1 MMLPLKT
8 VRLRMSSNEQLKL
21 IEQNAKWVKSKID
34 ETVYSLNYET
44 YKAQIDTN
52 ELESK
57 KYEAISNYNTNLT
70 FDSTSYEKELI
81 AQDTTDL
88 EEKRVRWHESLS
100 KDVYIEEALNVL
112 EDLKTAYPIKKV
124 ASNSTEL
131 KTFMSHKSNS
141 LKQLAL
147 QKFKKDFWGVFSFY
161 FIVLV
166 GLVSVFAYVFAPD
179 DSQYANQMHLA
190 IHSKRPGFKVTMLT
204 IPSKIKVNQSG
215 FDRLFFGKKNTDTE
229 IPISAFEIKDTVL
242 IYKEYASD
250 GLEGAEKTIKRS
262 AFPNN
267 SPKDFIQ
274 EKSFLFGTDKY
285 GRDLISRVLVGARIS
300 FFIGFV
306 AVMISLLIGIFM
318 GSIAGYFGGKV
329 DAIIMWIINVTWSI
343 PTLLLVI
350 AITLA
355 LGKGFWQVFIAV
367 GLTMWVEVARVVRG
381 QIISAKEMQYVTAA
395 RALGFND
402 FRIITKHIL
411 PNIMAPVIVISAANF
426 AAAILIESGL
436 SFLGIGAQP
445 PMASWGAM
453 IKDHY
458 NYIILGKPYLAI
470 IPGLCIMSLV
480 MAFMLIGN
488 ALRDALDVKN

>member
-1 MMLPLKT
+1 
-8 VRLRMSSNEQLKL
+8 MSSKP
-21 IEQNAKWVKSKID
+21 S
-34 ETVYSLNYET
+34 
-44 YKAQIDTN
+44 
-52 ELESK
+52 
-57 KYEAISNYNTNLT
+57 
-70 FDSTSYEKELI
+70 
-81 AQDTTDL
+81 
-88 EEKRVRWHESLS
+88 
-100 KDVYIEEALNVL
+100 
-112 EDLKTAYPIKKV
+112 
-124 ASNSTEL
+124 
-131 KTFMSHKSNS
+131 S

-147 QKFKKDFWGVFSFY
+147 QKFKKNFWGVFSLC
-161 FIVLV
+161 FIGFV
-166 GLVSVFAYVFAPD
+166 GVVSVFAYVFAPD
-179 DSQYANQMHLA
+179 NSQYANQMHLS
-190 IHSKRPGFKVTMLT
+190 IHSKKPGYTVTMLT
-204 IPSKIKVNQSG
+204 IPSGLKVDQSM
-215 FDRLFFGKKNTDTE
+215 FDKLFFGKKNTDSE
-229 IPISAFEIKDTVL
+229 IPISEYHIESKILSYT
-242 IYKEYASD
+242 EYASD
-250 GLEGAEKTIKRS
+250 GLEGVKKTMELSR
-262 AFPNN
+262 FPNN
-267 SPKDFIQ
+267 DVASFIK

-285 GRDLISRVLVGARIS
+285 GRDLLSRVLVGARIS

-306 AVMISLLIGIFM
+306 AVFISLVIGIFM

-329 DAIIMWIINVTWSI
+329 DAVIMWIINVTWSI

-381 QIISAKEMQYVTAA
+381 QIISTKEMQYVTAA

-402 FRIITKHIL
+402 YRIITKHIL

-458 NYIILGKPYLAI
+458 NYIILGKPYLAL

-488 ALRDALDVKN
+488 ALRDALDVKG

>member
-1 MMLPLKT
+1 
-8 VRLRMSSNEQLKL
+8 
-21 IEQNAKWVKSKID
+21 
-34 ETVYSLNYET
+34 
-44 YKAQIDTN
+44 
-52 ELESK
+52 
-57 KYEAISNYNTNLT
+57 
-70 FDSTSYEKELI
+70 
-81 AQDTTDL
+81 
-88 EEKRVRWHESLS
+88 
-100 KDVYIEEALNVL
+100 
-112 EDLKTAYPIKKV
+112 
-124 ASNSTEL
+124 
-131 KTFMSHKSNS
+131 MSHKSNS

-147 QKFKKDFWGVFSFY
+147 QKFKKNFWGVFSFY

-166 GLVSVFAYVFAPD
+166 GVISVFAYVFAPD
-179 DSQYANQMHLA
+179 NSQYANQMHLA
-190 IHSKRPGFKVTMLT
+190 IHSKKPGFKVEMLT
-204 IPSKIKVNQSG
+204 IPSKIKVNQNG
-215 FDRLFFGKKNTDTE
+215 FDKLFFGKKNTNTE
-229 IPISAFEIKDTVL
+229 IPISKYSIKNDFL
-242 IYKEYASD
+242 IYKEYATD
-250 GLEGAEKTIKRS
+250 GLEGAEKTIRIS
-262 AFPNN
+262 EFPNN
-267 SPKDFIQ
+267 APKDFINK
-274 EKSFLFGTDKY
+274 KSFLFGTDKY
-285 GRDLISRVLVGARIS
+285 GRDLLSRVLVGARIS

-306 AVMISLLIGIFM
+306 AVFISLIIGIFM

-329 DAIIMWIINVTWSI
+329 DAVIMWVINVTWSI

-381 QIISAKEMQYVTAA
+381 QIISTKEMQYVTAA
-395 RALGFND
+395 RALGYND

>member
-1 MMLPLKT
+1 
-8 VRLRMSSNEQLKL
+8 
-21 IEQNAKWVKSKID
+21 
-34 ETVYSLNYET
+34 
-44 YKAQIDTN
+44 
-52 ELESK
+52 
-57 KYEAISNYNTNLT
+57 
-70 FDSTSYEKELI
+70 
-81 AQDTTDL
+81 
-88 EEKRVRWHESLS
+88 
-100 KDVYIEEALNVL
+100 
-112 EDLKTAYPIKKV
+112 
-124 ASNSTEL
+124 
-131 KTFMSHKSNS
+131 MSHTSNS

-147 QKFKKDFWGVFSFY
+147 QKFKKDFWGVFSFC
-161 FIVLV
+161 FILLV
-166 GLVSVFAYVFAPD
+166 GVVSVFAYLFAPD
-179 DSQYANQMHLA
+179 NSQYANQMHLA
-190 IHSKRPGFKVTMLT
+190 IHSKRPGFKVQMLT
-204 IPSKIKVNQSG
+204 IPSQVKTSQSR
-215 FDRLFFGKKNTDTE
+215 FNAVFFGRQNTDAE
-229 IPISAFEIKDTVL
+229 IPVSEYSIENKSLTYI
-242 IYKEYASD
+242 EYASD
-250 GLEGAEKTIKRS
+250 GLKGVSKTILLNT
-262 AFPNN
+262 FPNKN
-267 SPKDFIQ
+267 AEDFIE

-285 GRDLISRVLVGARIS
+285 GRDLLSRVLVGARIS

-306 AVMISLLIGIFM
+306 AVFISLLIGVFM
-318 GSIAGYFGGKV
+318 GSVAGYFGGKI
-329 DAIIMWIINVTWSI
+329 DAVIMWIINVTWSI

-402 FRIITKHIL
+402 YRIITKHIL

-458 NYIILGKPYLAI
+458 NYIILGKPYLAL

-488 ALRDALDVKN
+488 ALRDALDVKG